1 MNDAL
6 TVSAYTGS
14 TEDGKDSSHE
24 MTDTGFGAAYTVT
37 PGLVLNVTYNDWS
50 LKDSGLTNRDGS
62 KTSVALNLSF

>member
-1 MNDAL
+1 
-6 TVSAYTGS
+6 
-14 TEDGKDSSHE
+14 

-37 PGLVLNVTYNDWS
+37 PGLVLNVTHNDWS